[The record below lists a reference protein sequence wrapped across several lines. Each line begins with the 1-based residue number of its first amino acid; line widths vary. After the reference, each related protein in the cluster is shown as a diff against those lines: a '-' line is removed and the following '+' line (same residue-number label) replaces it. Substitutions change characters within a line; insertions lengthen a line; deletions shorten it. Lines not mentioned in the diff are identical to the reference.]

1 MFPDPKQAAAEPA
14 LPQNKMVRKHI
25 RGSSMFLVGRM
36 IALGLNFCVQ
46 VLTVRYL
53 VKSDYGAFA
62 YALNL
67 VSMGTSLSLFS
78 LDKALSRYLPIYE
91 EKQENQSLFGAIILT
106 FAAILGIGL
115 ALGLLVLG
123 FQGLLEERFVDDPRA
138 ISLLLILIW
147 LAPIQALDNWFQ
159 SMFAVFARVRAIF
172 FRRYVLGPG
181 LKLSAVLFVILT
193 GTDIYTL
200 AWGYLVG
207 GMLGFIAYALMLLTV
222 VRQRP
227 VFKHFNM
234 KALRFPFRDI
244 FGFSTP
250 MMYSDVVF
258 MLRNNLTV
266 MLLGFFHTTTSVAEF
281 RAVVPVAHLNQVVM
295 QSFTLL
301 YTPLAAR
308 LYAQDDE
315 RGINDLYWQ
324 TAVWI
329 SIMSFP
335 VFVVSFSLARPV
347 TILLFGQQYANSA
360 PILALLAL
368 GYYFNAALGFN
379 AHTLRVYGRIKYIV
393 VIDFVAICIAILLN
407 LVLIPRYGAL
417 GAALSASGTLITHNI
432 LNHLGLLLGTSIQL
446 FDWKYLRTYIA
457 IVIAAAGLLVLEIL
471 INPPVIIGLPL
482 AGLVSLVVLLA
493 NRRVL
498 NIADTFPELMR
509 LPLMKRLFPRPAK
522 AT

>member
-1 MFPDPKQAAAEPA
+1 MFPDPKQAVAEPA
-14 LPQNKMVRKHI
+14 LPQSKTVRKHI
-25 RGSSMFLVGRM
+25 RGSSMLLAGRM
-36 IALGLNFCVQ
+36 ISLGLNFGVQ

-62 YALNL
+62 YALTL
-67 VSMGTSLSLFS
+67 VSMGSSLSLFG

-91 EKQENQSLFGAIILT
+91 EKEENQSLFGAIILT
-106 FAAILGIGL
+106 FASIVGIGL

-123 FQGLLEERFVDDPRA
+123 FRGLLADRFVDDPLA

-147 LAPIQALDNWFQ
+147 LAPVQALEKWFE
-159 SMFAVFARVRAIF
+159 SMFAVFARVRAVF
-172 FRRYVLGPG
+172 FRRYLLGPG
-181 LKLSAVLFVILT
+181 MKLAAVLFVIVT
-193 GTDIYTL
+193 GSNVYAL
-200 AWGYLVG
+200 AWGYLLG
-207 GMLGFIAYALMLLTV
+207 GLLGIGAYAMMLGTV
-222 VRQRP
+222 LRKRP
-227 VFKHFNM
+227 VFQHFNINTI
-234 KALRFPFRDI
+234 RIPFREI
-244 FGFSTP
+244 YGFSTP
-250 MMYSDVVF
+250 LLYSDLAF

-266 MLLGFFHTTTSVAEF
+266 MLLGYFHTTVSVAEF

-308 LYAQDDE
+308 LYAQNDD

-347 TILLFGQQYANSA
+347 TILLFGHEYANSA
-360 PILALLAL
+360 PILAMLSL

-393 VIDFVAICIAILLN
+393 ANTFVTMVIAVILSL
-407 LVLIPRYGAL
+407 LLIPRYGAL
-417 GAALSASGTLITHNI
+417 GAAMSAAGTHIVQNI

-446 FDWKYLRTYIA
+446 FDWKYLRTYVSI
-457 IVIAAAGLLVLEIL
+457 IVAAGGLLVVEIL
-471 INPPVIIGLPL
+471 VNPPVIIGLPL
-482 AGLVSLVVLLA
+482 AGLVSLGVLLA
-493 NRRVL
+493 NRQAL

-509 LPLMKRLFPRPAK
+509 LPLMKYLFPRSA
-522 AT
+522 